1 MKDLLVICPCFNEE
15 ESIGSLIDEINQLN
29 LGLDII
35 VIDDGSKDNTY
46 EIASAKAKTIRLP
59 FNLGIGGAVQT
70 GYLYASQNNYKYA
83 VQIDGDGQHDP
94 AYIEKLYTLM
104 INNSLDLVVG
114 SRYIRS
120 IGFQSSPVRRFG
132 SKIIGLFLKL
142 FFGYLATDPTS
153 GFRLANRN
161 LIDIYSKNYPVD
173 FPEPISICLALKD
186 GYKVAETQVMMRT
199 RKSGFSS
206 ISGLKT
212 LKYMINVLLQIAV
225 LRIVKTKN

>member
-1 MKDLLVICPCFNEE
+1 MKNLLVICPCFNEE

-29 LGLDII
+29 LSLDII
-35 VIDDGSKDNTY
+35 VIDDCSNDNTY

-70 GYLYASQNNYKYA
+70 GYLYALQNNYKYA

-94 AYIEKLYTLM
+94 AYIEKLYRLM
-104 INNSLDLVVG
+104 IDDGLDLVVG
-114 SRYIRS
+114 SRYIS
-120 IGFQSSPVRRFG
+120 PIGFQSSLVRRFG

-161 LIDIYSKNYPVD
+161 LIDIFSKNYPVD
-173 FPEPISICLALKD
+173 FPEPISICLALKA

-199 RKSGFSS
+199 RKSGVSS
-206 ISGLKT
+206 ISGFKT